1 MSPPAPLQH
10 APRGPA
16 VAKSMD
22 EAKAL
27 LDRINETISDYDDVL
42 KERARDIL
50 IAAAFDGSSLAE
62 VGRPGA
68 APHPASSSRRESGTG
83 NGRRIP
89 AHPASADGFA
99 TLLQQWRPR
108 KASERALLAAY
119 YLAEVRGETHM
130 TSQGINGELKE
141 HGLAVSNITRAI
153 DTNLKARPPLM
164 RQTRKLG
171 RTRQARKEYRM
182 TSEGIEAVRSRIEG

>member
-1 MSPPAPLQH
+1 VC
-10 APRGPA
+10 A
-16 VAKSMD
+16 VPTSID

-27 LDRINETISDYDDVL
+27 LDRINDSISEYDDVL

-50 IAAAFDGSSLAE
+50 IAAAFNGSPLAE
-62 VGRPGA
+62 VGRPAGA
-68 APHPASSSRRESGTG
+68 DGGPPVPMPSSGRPRGRQVPDPPAGSGT
-83 NGRRIP
+83 
-89 AHPASADGFA
+89 FA
-99 TLLQQWRPR
+99 AVLERWRPR

-153 DTNLKARPPLM
+153 DTNLRAKPALM

-171 RTRQARKEYRM
+171 NTRQARKEYRM
-182 TSEGIEAVRSRIEG
+182 TSEGIDAVRARLEG